1 MPENGLKTESIENEN
16 TESFSTEDDYYQLK
30 RYLEYWTITVVQVVV
45 HSDLNVQD
53 TQFVNL
59 DISLQVQPMLNKY

>member
-30 RYLEYWTITVVQVVV
+30 QIGTRYY
-45 HSDLNVQD
+45 
-53 TQFVNL
+53 
-59 DISLQVQPMLNKY
+59 